1 MSACYGL
8 PTRSRASLG
17 LPKVVFTQMLLVAL
31 IEAEILP
38 RRSIPGFSMTV
49 DE

>member
-17 LPKVVFTQMLLVAL
+17 LPKVLVAL
-31 IEAEILP
+31 IEAERLP
-38 RRSIPGFSMTV
+38 RGSISGFSMTA